1 VRSRVFVLTAGLLSL
16 ADIARS
22 ELNIQVRGTSVD
34 IRAQRVP
41 LQQVL
46 DNLSQ
51 KTGMKVVYDTE
62 PPQEIVS
69 LDMRDISMRG
79 ALMQLLQG
87 HGLTYAVR
95 MDPTGM
101 RVETLLLTHGGAG
114 ALKAAPPRQPPP
126 PMMPEQQEQQEYY
139 EEMAEPNEPPP
150 PPEPTPPP
158 TPTPASFWQPAPF
171 PQSIPGIQM
180 GGPPPSAPAQI
191 EQVPPSMEGQP
202 PPPEGMP
209 QPPG

>member
-1 VRSRVFVLTAGLLSL
+1 VRSKVLTLTAGLLSL
-16 ADIARS
+16 AVMAQP
-22 ELNIQVRGTSVD
+22 ELNIQVRGSAVD

-51 KTGMKVVYDTE
+51 KTGMKVIYDTE
-62 PPQEIVS
+62 PPQEIVT
-69 LDMRDISMRG
+69 LDLRDMGMRG

-95 MDPTGM
+95 MDPTGT
-101 RVETLLLTHGGAG
+101 RVETLLLTHGGGG
-114 ALKAAPPRQPPP
+114 ALKAAPPPPP
-126 PMMPEQQEQQEYY
+126 QMMMQEQAEQQEYY

-158 TPTPASFWQPAPF
+158 TPTPAAFWTPAPF
-171 PQSIPGIQM
+171 PQGIPGIQM
-180 GGPPPSAPAQI
+180 GGPPQSTPGHI
-191 EQVPPSMEGQP
+191 EQVPPSLEGQ

-209 QPPG
+209 PPPG